1 MKHHEIIQRRL
12 QVREEWLARTL
23 ESFNEQVS
31 DQTEVNI
38 FFAVILYVYTMR
50 SKLLVQTSLVSDH
63 LQSSSVPV

>member
-38 FFAVILYVYTMR
+38 FFSVSGLDTN
-50 SKLLVQTSLVSDH
+50 SGLLAIGL
-63 LQSSSVPV
+63 